1 MNIVAIDIGLKR
13 IGLAFATDKTPPVV
27 CNPIFRKNRDQASN
41 DVSIFLKE
49 KMANILVVGL
59 SRGGASEDEMERRV
73 KHFVSLLNFDGQ
85 IFYQDEYG
93 TSVEASSF
101 GFTKKDGRV
110 DSIAAMLILERF
122 LSSQQY
128 KNLPK

>member
-13 IGLAFATDKTPPVV
+13 IGLAFATDKTPAVV

-59 SRGGASEDEMERRV
+59 SKGGASEDEMERRV
-73 KHFVSLLNFDGQ
+73 RHFVSLLNFDGEV
-85 IFYQDEYG
+85 FYQDEYG

-101 GFTKKDGRV
+101 GFTKKDGKV
-110 DSIAAMLILERF
+110 DSVAAMLILDRF

-128 KNLPK
+128 KNLLK